1 MKPNRSQHSSNRQRE
16 PKEFEEK
23 VVQVSRVSKKT
34 KGGNQ
39 MGFAALVVV
48 GNRKGKV
55 GVGLGKA
62 KDVMNAVQKAV
73 KKAKRRLLEIPMQGA
88 TLPFP
93 VNMKVGAAKILLKPA
108 PSGSGI
114 IAGGPVR
121 AVLEA
126 AGVHDASS
134 KIKGTNNK
142 ASNVYATME
151 ALRFMRSI
159 VDKKNIKLKS
169 AEQQEQKVK
178 QDLREQSRK
187 SAEAEKK
194 AEVAKQESTKAASA
208 PEAKKAV
215 VKKADKA
222 VEKKPAMKAEAKVK
236 KSEEKK
242 TE

>member
-1 MKPNRSQHSSNRQRE
+1 M
-16 PKEFEEK
+16 
-23 VVQVSRVSKKT
+23 QVSRVSKKT

-48 GNRKGKV
+48 GNHKGKV

-73 KKAKRRLLEIPMQGA
+73 KKAKRRLLEIPMQGT

-93 VNMKVGAAKILLKPA
+93 VNMKVGAAKIMLKPA

-151 ALRFMRSI
+151 ALRFIRTI

-169 AEQQEQKVK
+169 LEQQEQKEK
-178 QDLREQSRK
+178 QDLREQTRK
-187 SAEAEKK
+187 SAEAGKHAEAAKK
-194 AEVAKQESTKAASA
+194 EAPKAAA
-208 PEAKKAV
+208 PAVEAKKPA
-215 VKKADKA
+215 VKKAA
-222 VEKKPAMKAEAKVK
+222 KPAVKKEAVKTEVKAESEATKTEEK
-236 KSEEKK
+236 KSE
-242 TE
+242 

>member
-1 MKPNRSQHSSNRQRE
+1 MKPNRSQHQSNRQRE

-48 GNRKGKV
+48 GNHKGKV

-73 KKAKRRLLEIPMQGA
+73 KKAKRRLLEIPMQGS

-93 VNMKVGAAKILLKPA
+93 VNMKVGAAKIMLKPA
-108 PSGSGI
+108 PAGSGI

-142 ASNVYATME
+142 ASNVHATME
-151 ALRFMRSI
+151 ALRFMRTI
-159 VDKKNIKLKS
+159 VDKKNIRLKS
-169 AEQQEQKVK
+169 TAQQEQKEK
-178 QDLREQSRK
+178 QDLREQTRK
-187 SAEAEKK
+187 SEELVKK
-194 AEVAKQESTKAASA
+194 AETAKQEAKVEAVVEAKPKKVVAKKTTKPAV
-208 PEAKKAV
+208 KKAV
-215 VKKADKA
+215 EVQ
-222 VEKKPAMKAEAKVK
+222 AETK
-236 KSEEKK
+236 KSE
-242 TE
+242 